1 VRAQG
6 LDQDLIKNLQK
17 DERTVRQYRDW
28 FDVDAQYAQQERRT
42 TTADVDF
49 HREFVKYNHHAQ
61 TIINCRRSIARIENT
76 YTEALK
82 NKGNQY
88 WEYLKKAKMTKQCE
102 AVRRSAHELVLHLD
116 TIIKK
121 PRKFQPHKVYDR
133 LRSLTIVLQNWRR
146 ELQDQKKAEESARQ
160 KLFGG

>member
-6 LDQDLIKNLQK
+6 LDQGLIKNLQR

-28 FDVDAQYAQQERRT
+28 FDVEVEYDQRKEGT
-42 TTADVDF
+42 TKADVDF
-49 HREFVKYNHHAQ
+49 HKEFATYDHHAQ
-61 TIINCRRSIARIENT
+61 TIIRCRRSIARIENT

-82 NKGNQY
+82 DKGNQY
-88 WEYLKKAKMTKQCE
+88 WKYLREAKMTKQCK

-121 PRKFQPHKVYDR
+121 PGKFQPHKVYDR

-146 ELQDQKKAEESARQ
+146 KLQAQKKAGESARRE
-160 KLFGG
+160 LSGG